1 MGSGTLW
8 DDLGSTTFVTAA
20 NDAENTGSF
29 TYNAKRRESFRKI
42 VESPDDELD
51 FLSSGSRSDD
61 VEQQIPIKSKPR
73 TKKKQPGKA
82 IILGRTANYHPDHLL
97 KKKLPDFKKI
107 TAAAPEQGRS
117 STPRSKTFKAT
128 QKALKQ
134 TKSYGMLA
142 TLHNNENERLSQLS
156 DGSSSDNGH
165 LGEYIHPLIHVSPQW
180 EIQKFP
186 GLTFSPLQADDH
198 DSSHTDTPRGCM
210 NGTAS
215 CRQSKPPHNKASSQS
230 PDINCQST
238 PTSPHASGIQSL
250 DSDDS
255 SEVTPR
261 AKHLKLKSRVRK
273 FPTLDPLSISDSM
286 VSQPNGGKSKVLLK
300 GATDS
305 APSQTHRRTLSSLK
319 IPLKY
324 RKSRYPFPSPLS
336 SPVHQ
341 PSQDSAIALRET
353 NSRDFLNITTD
364 DDADDE
370 SPKRRLQLRPFPMAA
385 TQLKATSHTPR
396 RKTTF
401 TQQVCPDNDR
411 SNPFSSDLEMLGDDS
426 CQRHYS

>member
-1 MGSGTLW
+1 MTGMGLGTLW
-8 DDLGSTTFVTAA
+8 DDLGSTTFVTAK
-20 NDAENTGSF
+20 NDAETTRPF
-29 TYNAKRRESFRKI
+29 TYNAKRRESSRRI

-61 VEQQIPIKSKPR
+61 VEQLIPIKSKPG

-82 IILGRTANYHPDHLL
+82 VIQGRTVDYHPDHLP

-107 TAAAPEQGRS
+107 TTPVPEEGRS
-117 STPRSKTFKAT
+117 STPRRKTYKAT

-134 TKSYGMLA
+134 SKSYGMLA
-142 TLHNNENERLSQLS
+142 TLHNNENERLSELS
-156 DGSSSDNGH
+156 DGSSSDNG
-165 LGEYIHPLIHVSPQW
+165 PL
-180 EIQKFP
+180 
-186 GLTFSPLQADDH
+186 TDDH
-198 DSSHTDTPRGCM
+198 DSSHANTPRGCT
-210 NGTAS
+210 NGTVS
-215 CRQSKPPHNKASSQS
+215 CRPSKLPHNKASSQS
-230 PDINCQST
+230 SDINNRST

-261 AKHLKLKSRVRK
+261 AKHLKLKSRPRK
-273 FPTLDPLSISDSM
+273 FPTLDPLFISDSM

-300 GATDS
+300 GATDNV
-305 APSQTHRRTLSSLK
+305 PSQTHRRTLSSMT
-319 IPLKY
+319 IPRKY
-324 RKSRYPFPSPLS
+324 RKSRYPIPSPLS
-336 SPVHQ
+336 SPVHE

-353 NSRDFLNITTD
+353 NPRDLLDIAND

-385 TQLKATSHTPR
+385 TQSKATSHTPR

-401 TQQVCPDNDR
+401 TQQACPDNDR
-411 SNPFSSDLEMLGDDS
+411 SNPFSSDLEVLGDDS
-426 CQRHYS
+426 CQRHHS